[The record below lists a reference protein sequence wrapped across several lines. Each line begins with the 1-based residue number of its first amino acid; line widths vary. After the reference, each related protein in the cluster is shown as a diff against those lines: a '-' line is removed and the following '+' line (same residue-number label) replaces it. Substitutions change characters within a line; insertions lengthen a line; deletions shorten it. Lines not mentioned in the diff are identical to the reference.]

1 MSSPGDEQTRR
12 KAPRVGL
19 LVVATFLAL
28 ALGAC
33 ARHEQEHEATAS
45 LSPDSLPPPALTD
58 RAQRDSARVAE
69 VFLAYFRFMAKHDT
83 ASVRRL
89 FYPDSIL
96 VGTSDGSYEVEGQG
110 SALLA
115 RIADPNTKEHPVR
128 RILLL
133 RRADQELLEQTYR
146 EIWVARFVPD
156 RPDSAPVEIKFH
168 VIEPLG
174 RDTRW
179 LGWIPPGI

>member
-1 MSSPGDEQTRR
+1 MFSLGDKPRR
-12 KAPRVGL
+12 RTVQRPAWLVLATL
-19 LVVATFLAL
+19 LAF

-33 ARHEQEHEATAS
+33 ERHTEEKPSAA
-45 LSPDSLPPPALTD
+45 LSPDSLPPPAFTE

-69 VFLAYFRFMAKHDT
+69 GFLAYFRFMAKHDT
-83 ASVRRL
+83 AAVRRL
-89 FYPDSIL
+89 FYPESIL
-96 VGTSDGSYEVEGQG
+96 VGTSDGSYEVEGQS

-128 RILLL
+128 RIVLL
-133 RRADQELLEQTYR
+133 RRADQALLEQTYR

-174 RDTRW
+174 QDTRW
-179 LGWIPPGI
+179 LGSIPPGI

>member
-1 MSSPGDEQTRR
+1 MERAGADILIRLSRR
-12 KAPRVGL
+12 AAL
-19 LVVATFLAL
+19 AVAVLAAL

-33 ARHEQEHEATAS
+33 SRHGKEQES
-45 LSPDSLPPPALTD
+45 PSVSPDSLPPPALTD

-69 VFLAYFRFMAKHDT
+69 VFLAYYRFMAKHDT

-89 FYPDSIL
+89 FYPESIL
-96 VGTSDGSYEVEGQG
+96 VGRPDGSYDVEGQG
-110 SALLA
+110 AALLL
-115 RIADPNTKEHPVR
+115 RIADPKVKEHPVR

-133 RRADQELLEQTYR
+133 RRVEQELLEQTYR
-146 EIWVARFVPD
+146 EIWMARFVPD
-156 RPDSAPVEIKFH
+156 RPDSAPVELKFH

-179 LGWIPPGI
+179 LGSIPPG